1 MSIGENIKK
10 IRMDKRLTQKE
21 FSDLIGISRHSLLNY
36 EKGHRIP
43 SMELIVRISK
53 TFNVDLSELSNTE
66 MKDNSYCITQDDYN
80 LIKESA
86 IVSENITTNN
96 SYSIE
101 EFKTFLISNGY
112 PVNNLNNEEINELY
126 KKALHFFDFEF
137 FIKGY
142 VKISD
147 N

>member
-1 MSIGENIKK
+1 MNIGENIKR
-10 IRMDKRLTQKE
+10 IRINNQLTQEE

-36 EKGHRIP
+36 EKGNRIP
-43 SMELIVRISK
+43 SMEVIMKISK
-53 TFNVDLSELSNTE
+53 IFNVDISQLSTTE
-66 MKDNSYCITQDDYN
+66 MTGDSYCITNDEYN
-80 LIKESA
+80 LIKESG
-86 IVSENITTNN
+86 IVSENITTNS